1 MSQPHKKYF
10 EKNYF
15 GLVLHLKEIYLTACI
30 VSSNTNVRCFQ
41 YNVLRNAFFL
51 NKKLLFKKSNT
62 PLCSF
67 SKEED
72 KTIFHL
78 YFFYASLRNLWKQL
92 KVNLEEDLT
101 LPPRNT
107 AGYCFWLLRE
117 KKYGQRNTS

>member
-10 EKNYF
+10 EKNYLD
-15 GLVLHLKEIYLTACI
+15 LVLHLKEIFLTACI

-78 YFFYASLRNLWKQL
+78 YFFYTSLRNLWKQL
-92 KVNLEEDLT
+92 KVNLEEDLM
-101 LPPRNT
+101 LPPLNT
-107 AGYCFWLLRE
+107 AGCCFWLLI
-117 KKYGQRNTS
+117 TS